1 MATPSANVN
10 FAHFIP
16 EIWSKKL
23 LKIFDK
29 LVVMKKL
36 VNTDYEGEVKNA
48 GDTVN
53 VRQFGNVSIGNYTRD
68 NNITFQALTP
78 ALEQMTIT
86 TQKYFAFTVDDLD
99 DAQADINIMEGYNQR
114 AAIAIRD
121 VVDTSLLAHYT
132 DTDASN
138 IKGSAAAPIT
148 LTKDNILSYFLEMG
162 ELLDDQNVSQEG
174 RNVVVTPHIKRLI
187 KEYLADRQTPLG
199 DKAAVSNG
207 KVVDDFGGFTVYCST
222 NVPTATNAKPLL
234 FFTRDYISFASQVSK
249 VERVRPYDMFADGL
263 KGLYLYGSKVFT
275 AHDGTG
281 AVLYS
286 AP

>member
-16 EIWSKKL
+16 EVWTKKL

-36 VNTDYEGEVKNA
+36 VNTDFEGELKRA

-53 VRQFGNVSIGNYTRD
+53 VRKFGNVTIGNYTRD
-68 NNITFQALTP
+68 ANITYQALTP
-78 ALEQMTIT
+78 TLEQLTVT

-99 DAQADINIMEGYNQR
+99 AAQADINIMEGYSAR

-121 VVDTSLLAHYT
+121 VVDTSLLAHYA
-132 DTDASN
+132 DTDAAN
-138 IKGSAAAPIT
+138 IKGTAAAPIT
-148 LTKDNILSYFLEMG
+148 LTKDNVYPYFLEMG
-162 ELLDDQNVSQEG
+162 EMLDDQNVDAEG
-174 RNVVVTPHIKRLI
+174 RNVVVTPHVKRLI
-187 KEYLADRQTPLG
+187 KEFLG
-199 DKAAVSNG
+199 MRETAQGDTELRNG
-207 KVVDDFGGFTVYCST
+207 KVVSDFAGFNVYVST
-222 NVPTATNAKPLL
+222 NVPTATSAKPIL
-234 FFTRDYISFASQVSK
+234 FFTKDFISFVSQVAK
-249 VERVRPYDMFADGL
+249 VEHTRPSDTFADAL
-263 KGLYLYGSKVFT
+263 RGLYLYDSKVFT

-286 AP
+286 AA